1 MAATRGGGLFHR
13 YWASVFVSYLGD
25 GIRLTAFPL
34 LAVSLTTDP
43 TRVAAVSA
51 AATLPWLLFGLH
63 AGVLVDRLPRLRLM
77 VVLQLIRAAA
87 GAVAVAGVVSGRLNV
102 WELAVIAGILGTCEV
117 GYDMAGQAILP
128 EVVPAERLPW
138 ANSRLVSTEAVVLEF
153 AGPALGGVLFAVA
166 ASLPVAVDTVT
177 FLGSAALLASMAV
190 KSAARI
196 TDRTPTVAVAAEPV
210 WAQLKDGVRWFLG
223 SPLIRSITVVTTCI
237 NLGSGG
243 LEAVLALFAR
253 DHLGLGPA
261 GYGLLI
267 AVGAIG
273 SFTGGL
279 VAERVVTARARR
291 TVILW
296 TAPVNGACFILIGL
310 FPDRVVTF
318 AMFVAFGVTISV
330 FRVHASSLRQ
340 ARVPAEMLGR
350 VLGVHRVV
358 CWGALP
364 VGALGAGVIGSA
376 FGIRWAIIA
385 AGATV
390 VLSWLVL
397 IRFLS
402 RPGADQYVIE
412 ESHADEEVVAS
423 A

>member
-1 MAATRGGGLFHR
+1 VAATRGSGLFHR

-43 TRVAAVSA
+43 GLVAVVSA
-51 AATLPWLLFGLH
+51 AATVPWLLFGLH
-63 AGVLVDRLPRLRLM
+63 AGVLVDRVPRLPLM
-77 VVLQLIRAAA
+77 VVLQLVRAAA
-87 GAVAVAGVVSGRLNV
+87 GTAAAVGVVTGRLTV
-102 WELAVIAGILGTCEV
+102 AELAVIAFVMGTCEV
-117 GYDMAGQAILP
+117 GYDMASQAVLP
-128 EVVPAERLPW
+128 ELVPADRLQW

-177 FLGSAALLASMAV
+177 LLASAALLGSMAV
-190 KSAARI
+190 KSMARLKGKP
-196 TDRTPTVAVAAEPV
+196 RETVVPEPV
-210 WAQLKDGVRWFLG
+210 SQQLKDGVRWFLR
-223 SPLIRSITVVTTCI
+223 SPLIRSITVLTTCI

-243 LEAVLALFAR
+243 LEAVLVLFAR
-253 DHLGLGPA
+253 NHLGLGPA

-273 SFTGGL
+273 SFAGGL
-279 VAERVVTARARR
+279 LAERVVTARARR
-291 TVILW
+291 TAILW
-296 TAPVNGACFILIGL
+296 TAPVNGTCFVLIGL

-318 AMFVAFGVTISV
+318 AMFIAFGITISV

-340 ARVPAEMLGR
+340 SKVPTEMLGR

-364 VGALGAGVIGSA
+364 VGALGSGAIASA
-376 FGIRWAIIA
+376 YGIRWAIIA
-385 AGATV
+385 SGATV

-397 IRFLS
+397 IRFLARPAVDEYTIAESVS
-402 RPGADQYVIE
+402 RC
-412 ESHADEEVVAS
+412 
-423 A
+423 